1 MYERVKI
8 MNKELYQLFLDNN
21 NTVSCKLLLEN
32 GLNNYQIKKLI
43 DENHIYR
50 LKKGLYALKTEFEDI
65 FFYSQMNNKYMIY
78 SNETA
83 LYLHDLCDR
92 FPNPLSVTTK
102 TGFHLRNNS
111 LKKYYVN
118 EEVLFVGVMEMV
130 SPQGN
135 IIYVYD
141 KERTICDLVK
151 NKNRIELQSYI
162 QGLQTYFMNGKPRIR
177 KLLKYAKQ
185 LKVENKLRDIVALYT
200 KA

>member
-1 MYERVKI
+1 MDKDLV
-8 MNKELYQLFLDNN
+8 QLFTENN
-21 NTVSCKLLLEN
+21 NTVSCKLLLKN
-32 GLNNYQIKKLI
+32 GLTKYQIKKLI
-43 DENHIYR
+43 DNNHIYR
-50 LKKGLYALKTEFEDI
+50 LKKGLYALKTEFDDI
-65 FFYSQMNNKYMIY
+65 FFYSQINNKYMIY

-102 TGFHLRNNS
+102 TGYHLRNNA
-111 LKKYYVN
+111 LKKYYVD
-118 EEVLFVGVMEMV
+118 EDVLFVGVMEMV

-151 NKNRIELQSYI
+151 NKNRIELQSYG
-162 QGLQTYFMNGKPRIR
+162 QGLQTYFMTGKPKLR
-177 KLLKYAKQ
+177 KLLKYARQ
-185 LKVENKLRDIVALYT
+185 LKVENKLRDIVALYM

>member
-1 MYERVKI
+1 M
-8 MNKELYQLFLDNN
+8 MDKELYQLFLDNN
-21 NTVSCKLLLEN
+21 NAVSCKLLLEK
-32 GLNNYQIKKLI
+32 GLTKYQIKKLVN
-43 DENHIYR
+43 DNHIYR

-65 FFYSQMNNKYMIY
+65 FFWYQKNNKYMVY

-83 LYLHDLCDR
+83 LYLHNLCDR

-102 TGFHLRNNS
+102 KGFHLRNKS

-118 EEVLFVGVMEMV
+118 EDVLFVGVTEIV

-162 QGLQTYFMNGKPRIR
+162 QGLQTYFITGKPNIR

-185 LKVENKLRDIVALYT
+185 LKVENKLRDIVALYM